1 MDQKIT
7 YYALDEILAAAKS
20 FAKKKQAN
28 AHLNRLLRRAEGK
41 KQNIAQ
47 KNVTE
52 ISHEV
57 LVGVMAGLTHCHEK
71 VITAILSNFT
81 ALGHKA
87 IEKEQ
92 GVKSHFAFGEHW
104 NELPKYAGYTPTQYT
119 NWQSIKEQFYTSEH
133 YNHEKPLPM
142 NITKEGNSIVVNLY
156 GFKIPEAPPVVAL
169 GTSAAIIGRVA
180 LCKTITKNEYIAIA
194 W

>member
-1 MDQKIT
+1 MN
-7 YYALDEILAAAKS
+7 YYKLDELLEAAKS

-41 KQNIAQ
+41 KQHIAQ

-71 VITAILSNFT
+71 VITAILSNFEI
-81 ALGHKA
+81 LGYKA
-87 IEKEQ
+87 TEKEER
-92 GVKSHFAFGEHW
+92 VRSYFAFGEHW
-104 NELPKYAGYTPTQYT
+104 NELSKYAGYTPTQYT
-119 NWQSIKEQFYTSEH
+119 NWESIKDQFYASEH

-142 NITKEGNSIVVNLY
+142 NITKGGNSIVVNLY
-156 GFKIPEAPPVVAL
+156 GFKIPKASPVIVSE
-169 GTSAAIIGRVA
+169 TPAAIIGRVA
-180 LCKTITKNEYIAIA
+180 LCKTIIKNEYIAIA